1 LEGRACHEHLPEK
14 GEELIQNWVGER
26 ELLDPVPNNKHK
38 QGEREMSEDNKKMKN
53 NNDESEKEVKYNK
66 EWIEH
71 YQFLESLR
79 QSGVVNMYGAGP
91 YLAKAAGIDSY
102 EALDVMASWMEN
114 YEDLVADG
122 ICVRGEG
129 E

>member
-1 LEGRACHEHLPEK
+1 MEGRACHEHLPEK

-26 ELLDPVPNNKHK
+26 ELLGPVPNNKHK
-38 QGEREMSEDNKKMKN
+38 QGEREMSEDNKEMKS

-66 EWIEH
+66 EWIEY
-71 YQFLESLR
+71 YQYLESLR

-91 YLAKAAGIDSY
+91 YLEKAAGIDSY

-122 ICVRGEG
+122 ICVRGE
-129 E
+129 